1 MRAALALC
9 AALALAGCG
18 FQPMYATNDAAAS
31 KSIALLALGAVE
43 GADEATRAFRDAAQ
57 GLFPA
62 DEAIARH
69 RLELNLNGRRRFVS
83 VQLDNSATRN
93 NYILN
98 AEWRLIDI
106 ATGNVLTRGESEA
119 TASYSILDAQYAAY
133 VSEQDAVR
141 RAAGVVADDIARETA
156 AYFAASGD
164 Q

>member
-18 FQPMYATNDAAAS
+18 FQPMYATNNAAATS
-31 KSIALLALGAVE
+31 AVSQLALGAVD

-57 GLFPA
+57 GFFPA
-62 DEAIARH
+62 DEASAAYRV
-69 RLELNLNGRRRFVS
+69 ELGLDGRRRFVS
-83 VQLDNSATRN
+83 VQLDNSTTRN
-93 NYILN
+93 NYILRAN
-98 AEWRLIDI
+98 WRLIDV

-141 RAAGVVADDIARETA
+141 RAAGVVADDIAREAA
-156 AYFAASGD
+156 AYFAASGA